1 MSFADPKRNLLSFG
15 LEEGMEVADLGAG
28 AGHYTMAAAEI
39 IGSNG
44 HVCAVEIQKDLVE
57 KVKNEAEQEGFDNV
71 DVLWSDLEK
80 PGGSTLNDETVDVV
94 ILSNVLFQITN
105 KNTLFGEAFRILKS
119 GGHVLVIDWS
129 DSYGGL
135 GPHKDH
141 LIDTD
146 AAIKLAQES
155 GFTLK
160 GDISPGAH
168 HWGLVLKK

>member
-1 MSFADPKRNLLSFG
+1 MSFAHPKRNLHSFG

-39 IGSNG
+39 VGKSG

-80 PGGSTLNDETVDVV
+80 PGGSTLDDKTVDVV
-94 ILSNVLFQITN
+94 ILSNILFQIES
-105 KNTLFGEAFRILKS
+105 KNILLGEAIRILKS

-135 GPHKDH
+135 GPREDH
-141 LIDTD
+141 LIDPG
-146 AAIKLAQES
+146 AVRKLAQEA
-155 GFTLK
+155 GFTVK

-168 HWGLVLKK
+168 HWGLVLNK